1 MIPAVFSP
9 YADRTP
15 KSLGASRFATT
26 TGLPTELKQRVRLG
40 LAETPRQPA
49 AARSMQA
56 GVGDEEI
63 AAPASL
69 RTAHAARNGASADVF
84 YPALTLKRGA
94 ASRREAARRIR
105 QPP

>member
-15 KSLGASRFATT
+15 KRLGASRFATT
-26 TGLPTELKQRVRLG
+26 GLSTELKQRVAGARG
-40 LAETPRQPA
+40 NPKAAPA
-49 AARSMQA
+49 ARVSMQE
-56 GVGDEEI
+56 GVVNEEV

>member
-15 KSLGASRFATT
+15 KLRRVSLGSM
-26 TGLPTELKQRVRLG
+26 LHSSCVWLG
-40 LAETPRQPA
+40 LGNPRQPRRV
-49 AARSMQA
+49 RSMQE
-56 GVGDEEI
+56 GVVDEEV

-105 QPP
+105 RPP